1 MKHGNNKKDQ
11 ASMLGISRPN
21 LYYKSKQTS
30 KDEATKIMIEEALR
44 KHYSYGHKRLAGHLG
59 INKKRVLRVMKKYD
73 IKPRRM
79 RGRKPPKKAVG
90 TADYPN
96 LLIDT
101 IPSYPNHIW
110 ASDFTYLWFDNAW
123 LYVATIIDIFTR
135 KIVGLAVSRNHDR
148 YLVIQALMSALQQ
161 YPRPEI
167 IHSDHG
173 TEYCSKDYQ
182 SILTEVGIT
191 PSMAGKGCPWENGY
205 QESFYS
211 QWKIDFGD
219 PGRFESLGEITAEIY
234 KSIYYY
240 NNQRIHS
247 ALKMAPNALAR
258 QYEAL
263 YSINRNVESLS

>member
-1 MKHGNNKKDQ
+1 
-11 ASMLGISRPN
+11 MLGISKAN
-21 LYYKSKQTS
+21 LYYQSKQDVR
-30 KDEATKIMIEEALR
+30 DESTRIMIEEALR
-44 KHYSYGHKRLAGHLG
+44 KHPSYGHKRLSSHLG
-59 INKKRVLRVMKKYD
+59 INKKRVLRVMKKYNLQ
-73 IKPRRM
+73 PYRR

-90 TADYPN
+90 MADYPN

-110 ASDFTYLWFDNAW
+110 ASDFTYLWFEGSW

-135 KIVGLAVSRNHDR
+135 KIVGIAVSRHHDR
-148 YLVIQALMSALQQ
+148 WLVITALMSALQN

-182 SILTEVGIT
+182 GILNEVGIT

-219 PGRFESLGEITAEIY
+219 PGRFTSLGEITAEIY

-240 NNQRIHS
+240 NNQRIHT
-247 ALKMAPNALAR
+247 AIKMAPNALAR
-258 QYEAL
+258 QYDILET
-263 YSINRNVESLS
+263 INRNVESLS